1 MAITRNHPFYLKSI
15 PSQIFIE
22 SAKLGNK
29 LYHREV
35 LGIF

>member
-1 MAITRNHPFYLKSI
+1 MGITRNHPFHLKSI

-29 LYHREV
+29 LYHRKV
-35 LGIF
+35 LGNF